1 MFTIYDISMTIK
13 EDMQVWKNYEHKK
26 MSITKDS
33 TLQTGTTN
41 ESRINLNVHT
51 GTHLDAPLHILAD
64 GAAIDAIPL
73 ERLVG
78 PARVL
83 DLTGASPSI
92 GAEHLR
98 PFAIQ
103 PGEWILLKTKDSFN
117 DSGNFDREF
126 VYLNAEGAAYLAERK
141 INGVAIDALGIERDQ
156 PGYPTHKTLFQAN
169 ILIVEGVRLKDVPP
183 GNYTLVVAPLKLE
196 GVDGAPARA
205 FLLGKGNG

>member
-1 MFTIYDISMTIK
+1 MFAIYDISMTIK
-13 EDMQVWKNYEHKK
+13 EDMQVWKNYDHKK
-26 MSITKDS
+26 MTITADS
-33 TLQTGTTN
+33 SLETGTTN
-41 ESRINLNVHT
+41 ESRINMNVHT
-51 GTHLDAPLHILAD
+51 GTHLDAPLHILEN
-64 GAAIDAIPL
+64 GATIDTIPL

-83 DLTGASPSI
+83 DLTDVSPSI

-103 PGEWILLKTKDSFN
+103 EGEWILLKTKDSFN

-141 INGVAIDALGIERDQ
+141 INGVAIDALGVERDQ
-156 PGYPTHKTLFQAN
+156 PGYPTHKTLFNAN
-169 ILIVEGVRLKDVPP
+169 ILIVEGVRLKDVPA

-196 GVDGAPARA
+196 GIDGAPARA
-205 FLLGKGNG
+205 FLMGKGIG